1 MHVLVVHNRYRER
14 GGEDAVV
21 EHEVGLLRSAGHE
34 VTEYGRHNDEIE
46 DSSPWG
52 PAIQSFWSRRTTRD
66 IDALIGRNRPDVV
79 HVHNTF
85 PLVSPSVFWAAARAG
100 IPVVQTLHNFRLICP
115 QGLLLREGRPCERC
129 VGRMP
134 LPAVRHACYRGSRAQ
149 TAVVAGV
156 NLLHQ
161 GLGTWQRRVDCYI
174 ALSEFSRGR
183 LVAGGLPPG
192 RVVVKPNSVPGPD
205 EVPEGPRQ
213 GLLFVGRLAPE
224 KGLDTLVQAARDLL
238 PGTVRVAGRGP
249 LARILEGEPAVV
261 PLGHLDRAA
270 LRAEMA
276 RATALVLP
284 SACYE
289 NAPLAVLEA
298 FACGLPV
305 IASRLGALA
314 EIVEDGVTGLLFDA
328 GQAPA
333 LREKMAWAL
342 EHPGEM
348 RAMGEAARLRHARSY
363 APQENLRRLVEI
375 YEGVLPAAARAA
387 ARSVTRPVARE
398 VLP

>member
-21 EHEVGLLRSAGHE
+21 EHEIGLLRSAGHE

-46 DSSPWG
+46 DSNPWG
-52 PAIQSFWSRRTTRD
+52 PAVQAFWSRRTTRD
-66 IDALIGRNRPDVV
+66 FDELIRRRMPDVV
-79 HVHNTF
+79 HAHNTF
-85 PLVSPSVFWAAARAG
+85 PLISPSVFWAAARAG
-100 IPVVQTLHNFRLICP
+100 IPVVQTLHNFRPICP
-115 QGLLLREGRPCERC
+115 QGLLLREGRPCESC

-149 TAVVAGV
+149 TALVAGV
-156 NLLHQ
+156 NLVHQ
-161 GLGTWQRRVDCYI
+161 SLGTWSRRVDRYI

-183 LVAGGLPPG
+183 LLAGGLPAE
-192 RVVVKPNSVPGPD
+192 RVVVKPNSVPVPEG
-205 EVPEGPRQ
+205 VPEGPRQ
-213 GLLFVGRLAPE
+213 GLLFVGRLSPE
-224 KGLDTLVQAARDLL
+224 KGLDTLVQAASALL
-238 PGTVRVAGRGP
+238 PGTVRVAGSGP
-249 LARILEGEPAVV
+249 MQRLLEGEPAVV
-261 PLGHLDRAA
+261 PLGHLGRAA
-270 LRAEMA
+270 LRTEMA

-314 EIVEDGVTGLLFDA
+314 EIVEDGVTGLLFEA
-328 GQAPA
+328 GHSSA
-333 LREKMAWAL
+333 LRERMVWAL
-342 EHPGEM
+342 AHPEQM
-348 RAMGEAARLRHARSY
+348 REMGEAARQRHARSY
-363 APQENLRRLVEI
+363 APQENLRRLLEI
-375 YEGVLPAAARAA
+375 YEGVLPAQARAG
-387 ARSVTRPVARE
+387 ARSVPRPFTGE